1 MDAFWKS
8 QIHFAYDV
16 CSHALLPLSYAANR
30 EDAFRFVRAFLE
42 EKYVDPLDSDLIRAQ
57 VAYIR
62 RVFSGECGE
71 AESDLE
77 YDSS

>member
-16 CSHALLPLSYAANR
+16 CRHASLPLSDWKSR

-42 EKYVDPLDSDLIRAQ
+42 EKYVDPLDSELIREQ

-62 RVFSGECGE
+62 RVFSDECGE